1 MFLSNSTTISRM
13 NTPDSHPLDFAEEN
27 CLSNEM
33 AEVLRQK
40 TDAERLQIGFEMWRA
55 ADRMVRALVKQ
66 EHPDWPDEEV
76 QREVARR
83 LSHGLV

>member
-1 MFLSNSTTISRM
+1 M
-13 NTPDSHPLDFAEEN
+13 NTPDSQSLNFAEEN
-27 CLSNEM
+27 CLSDEM

-55 ADRMVRALVKQ
+55 ADRMIRGVVRQ
-66 EHPDWPDEEV
+66 EHPDWPEEDV

-83 LSHGLV
+83 LSQGLG

>member
-1 MFLSNSTTISRM
+1 M
-13 NTPDSHPLDFAEEN
+13 NTPGSRPTNFAEEN
-27 CLSNEM
+27 CLSDEM

-40 TDAERLQIGFEMWRA
+40 TDSERLQIGFEMWRA
-55 ADRMVRALVKQ
+55 ADRMVRAVVRQ
-66 EHPDWPDEEV
+66 EHPDWPDEDV